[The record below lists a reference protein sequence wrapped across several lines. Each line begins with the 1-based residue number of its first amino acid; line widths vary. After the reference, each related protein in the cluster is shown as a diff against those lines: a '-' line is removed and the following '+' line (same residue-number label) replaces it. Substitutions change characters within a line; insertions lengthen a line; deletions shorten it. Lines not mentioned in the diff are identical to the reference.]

1 MAYDNMVTVIGNTTR
16 EPEIKF
22 TANGVAYATFGIAW
36 NRKYQRNGEDVEE
49 VSFFD
54 VICWQSLAENVG
66 ESIGKGTR
74 VVVVGRLD
82 FQSWDDQE
90 SGQKRNKVKIVA
102 DEVSPSLRWSSVEVT
117 RNEKD
122 AKPSRSSGGSKGGRS
137 GPRSE
142 DEPF

>member
-22 TANGVAYATFGIAW
+22 TQNGVAYATFGIAW
-36 NRKYQRNGEDVEE
+36 NRKYKRNGEDVEE

-54 VICWQSLAENVG
+54 VICWQSLAENVS

-82 FQSWDDQE
+82 YQSWDDQE

-122 AKPSRSSGGSKGGRS
+122 AKPSRSSGGSKSNRS
-137 GPRSE
+137 GPRPD